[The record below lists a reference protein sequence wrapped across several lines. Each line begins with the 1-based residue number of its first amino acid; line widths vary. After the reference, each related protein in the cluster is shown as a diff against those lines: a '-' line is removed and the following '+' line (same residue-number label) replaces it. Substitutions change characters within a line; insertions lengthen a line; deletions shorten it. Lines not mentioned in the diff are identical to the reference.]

1 MVYEQQKW
9 QRTQARAPDSEG
21 TRWPA
26 VAGGERDTLPR
37 AGTSLAR
44 SRRANNCVP
53 ARNRRER
60 GARGPGASQDRGSP
74 RGGERLPHKSNKLTG
89 FSLCATRFS
98 REKRGTDNVGDGNGK
113 SLDGHLRSAR
123 SGLDLHQAA
132 GLRWPGGGVG
142 RKARPPAGP
151 PQPRAVCPRRPL
163 PQKLP
168 SARVPQQDRA
178 IYSQG

>member
-1 MVYEQQKW
+1 M
-9 QRTQARAPDSEG
+9 
-21 TRWPA
+21 
-26 VAGGERDTLPR
+26 GGSGR
-37 AGTSLAR
+37 
-44 SRRANNCVP
+44 
-53 ARNRRER
+53 RREGHCPTLGPASLGATVR
-60 GARGPGASQDRGSP
+60 ATVSQPETGENGAPGAREPLRTEAPP

-142 RKARPPAGP
+142 RKARPPAGR

-168 SARVPQQDRA
+168 SARVPQQDGA